1 MRGPKPGW
9 SGHQRRRRPERRAD
23 GSLEAGWEM
32 LERCGGCYERTGEE
46 GLKGGLGVG
55 VNIHMSE
62 ITVQGQKGDRCF
74 LGKPI
79 PGPRQDTA
87 GSRRGGL
94 FLL

>member
-1 MRGPKPGW
+1 
-9 SGHQRRRRPERRAD
+9 
-23 GSLEAGWEM
+23 M

-87 GSRRGGL
+87 GSRPRRSRSLEGGQGAGAHHL
-94 FLL
+94 SDTQRAWPSLL